1 MHSLGKMG
9 KENEGVIRLSPGSW
23 LLYRCVCMHVCLCFC
38 GIVYLLCVL
47 MSVCCHRTRQG
58 VGRSH
63 LCLCWLVIVGQ
74 WAVGNSSLYH
84 RTARCQQIPFVFVLI
99 GHCGTVSCRQFQS
112 TSQDTA
118 RCQWI
123 PVVFVLI
130 GHCGTVSCR
139 QFQSTSQDSV
149 VSGDPICVCVD
160 WSLWDSERLAI
171 PVYITGQR
179 GVSRSHL
186 CLCWL
191 VVVGQRAVGNSSL
204 RRWRPFSSQS
214 EPQQP
219 RWPAW

>member
-1 MHSLGKMG
+1 MCVYACMFVFLWYCVFVVRVDV
-9 KENEGVIRLSPGSW
+9 GVLS
-23 LLYRCVCMHVCLCFC
+23 
-38 GIVYLLCVL
+38 
-47 MSVCCHRTRQG
+47 QD
-58 VGRSH
+58 
-63 LCLCWLVIVGQ
+63 
-74 WAVGNSSLYH
+74 
-84 RTARCQQIPFVFVLI
+84 TARCRQIPFVFVLI

-186 CLCWL
+186 CLC
-191 VVVGQRAVGNSSL
+191 
-204 RRWRPFSSQS
+204 
-214 EPQQP
+214 
-219 RWPAW
+219 